1 MAGKGRVTDLDNLQ
15 TLWRGFA
22 ARGALP
28 ALVAF
33 RADGDEIWSFAEL
46 HETSTRLAAG
56 LLANGLSRGDGVA
69 LIAANSPHWIAAF
82 WGIVA
87 AGGAAVPLD
96 AQNDDRE
103 LARMLKIGACR
114 FAFVP
119 AGMAPRFH
127 AIAPACRIVAID
139 RDVQSG
145 SEEGWR
151 SFFGANDKELP
162 ALSRSDIAVVAF
174 TSGTTG
180 SPKAVPLTHGNLLT
194 NVSALAQTRLVGPG
208 DRALLPLP
216 LYHAY
221 PLTIGM
227 VTPLV
232 LGCAVVL
239 PAGISGPELLH
250 AMGQGEVTAL
260 VGVPRLYTAL
270 ADNLNRGIAAMPRVA
285 RKLAAVLLS
294 LARWSMLHGLPWPG
308 RFLLAP
314 LRRRL
319 APRLRL
325 LVSGGAS
332 IPIEVEQTLDAFGW
346 EMLTGYGLVETSSML
361 TFNPPGH
368 AVPGSAGRPVPGMEI
383 RIAAAEA
390 DGIGD
395 IEARGPSLFSGY
407 RGDPEQTR
415 AAFTADG
422 WFRTG
427 DLGSI
432 DGRGYLHLKAR
443 KTDTIV
449 LADGKKLFPEP
460 FEAVYGAAPL
470 VREVALLAVDGAL
483 VGLVVPDL
491 AAARDAGAMRLA
503 EALREGLTAAAMTLP
518 SYARLSG
525 FSVTH
530 EALPRTQLGK
540 VRRHLLPA
548 LYAAARRPEAAEPA
562 PLSEEDRSLLEQPA
576 AAAVWQWLQQKFPTR
591 SLRPD
596 TILQLDL
603 GIDSLGWVELTLAL
617 ERDLSLTLREQ
628 ELARVVTIRDLLREA
643 SSARQA
649 GPDIAV
655 ARSRWLA
662 PLNPG
667 LRVLRGVGEG
677 IVRVVMRG
685 LFRLEVD
692 GLDYLPPQGPTLI
705 CPNHVSYLDPF
716 AVGMALPPRCLEH
729 SYWGGWSG
737 IAFNTWLRR
746 LFSRAARIIPIDPD
760 RAASS
765 GLVLGRTVL
774 ERGWNLIWFPEGSR
788 SADGSLQPFLPG
800 IGALVEGRAIPIVPV
815 YIEGTF
821 AAWPPTRRL
830 PRLSRI
836 IVRFGH
842 PILPDTI
849 APAGS
854 SRERDIQIAAAVR
867 AAVAALAR

>member
-1 MAGKGRVTDLDNLQ
+1 MTHLDNLQ

-22 ARGALP
+22 ARGARP
-28 ALVAF
+28 ALIAF
-33 RADGDEIWSFAEL
+33 HGNENETWSFTEL
-46 HETSTRLAAG
+46 HETSARLAAG
-56 LLANGLSRGDGVA
+56 LLENGLCRGDGVA

-82 WGIVA
+82 WGVVV

-96 AQNDDRE
+96 AQNDDCE

-114 FAFVP
+114 FAFVA
-119 AGMAPRFH
+119 AGMAPRFR
-127 AIAPACRIVAID
+127 ALAPACRIIAID
-139 RDVQSG
+139 RDIHG
-145 SEEGWR
+145 GADEGWR
-151 SFFGANDKELP
+151 SFFGSDDKELP
-162 ALSRSDIAVVAF
+162 TLSRSDIAVVVF

-194 NVSALAQTRLVGPG
+194 NISALAKTKLVGPH

-227 VTPLV
+227 ITPLA

-250 AMGQGEVTAL
+250 AMRQGEVTAL

-270 ADNLNRGIAAMPRVA
+270 VDNLNLGIAAMPRVV
-285 RKLAAVLLS
+285 RKFVEVLLS
-294 LARWSMLHGLPWPG
+294 LARRSMLHGLPWPG
-308 RFLLAP
+308 GFLLAP

-319 APRLRL
+319 APCLRL

-332 IPIEVEQTLDAFGW
+332 IAIEVEQTLDAFGW

-361 TFNPPGH
+361 TFNPPGQ

-383 RIAAAEA
+383 RIAGA
-390 DGIGD
+390 DTDGLGD
-395 IEARGPSLFSGY
+395 IETRGPSLFSGY

-415 AAFTADG
+415 AAFTTDG

-432 DGRGYLHLKAR
+432 DSRGYLHLKAR

-470 VREVALLAVDGAL
+470 VREFGLLAVDGAL

-503 EALREGLTAAAMTLP
+503 DALREGLAAAAKTLP

-530 EALPRTQLGK
+530 ETLPRTQLGK
-540 VRRHLLPA
+540 IRRHLLPA
-548 LYAAARRPEAAEPA
+548 LYAAARRPEAAAEPA
-562 PLSEEDRSLLEQPA
+562 PLSDEDRSLLEQPA

-617 ERDLSLTLREQ
+617 ERDLGLTLREQ

-643 SSARQA
+643 GAARHA
-649 GPDIAV
+649 GSDIAV
-655 ARSRWLA
+655 AGSRWLA
-662 PLNPG
+662 PLNPE
-667 LRVLRGVGEG
+667 LRVLRGIGEG
-677 IVRVVMRG
+677 VVRVVMRG
-685 LFRLEVD
+685 LFQLEVD
-692 GLDYLPPQGPTLI
+692 GLDCLPSHGPALI

-716 AVGMALPPRCLEH
+716 AVGMALPRRCFEH

-737 IAFNTWLRR
+737 VAFNTRLRR
-746 LFSRAARIIPIDPD
+746 LFSRAARVLPIDPD
-760 RAASS
+760 RAAGS

-774 ERGWNLIWFPEGSR
+774 ERGWNLVWFPEGSR

-821 AAWPPTRRL
+821 AAWPPTRSL

-836 IVRFGH
+836 VVRFGR

-849 APAGS
+849 APTGS
-854 SRERDIQIAAAVR
+854 SRERDNQIAAAVR